1 MGILSNISIIIYCY
15 FINIHYGTY
24 GIIKSDL
31 FRYPIETVNSE
42 IGAKKKRGVKFGSHK
57 KNYKILNKKKLDK
70 NNSTKQPVLYL
81 QTVQ

>member
-1 MGILSNISIIIYCY
+1 MNILQNTTIISVLSISTA
-15 FINIHYGTY
+15 HGTTV
-24 GIIKSDL
+24 SDL

-42 IGAKKKRGVKFGSHK
+42 IGAKKKKGVKFGSHK